1 MKIRLNFWQIAFGR
15 VLSGAVC
22 GVLNTLLGIF
32 INENV
37 PSENSSQYGLAIN
50 SGMCLGGLLCNIL
63 GIILVPNM

>member
-1 MKIRLNFWQIAFGR
+1 MKIRLNFWQIAIGR

-37 PSENSSQYGLAIN
+37 PSENS
-50 SGMCLGGLLCNIL
+50 
-63 GIILVPNM
+63 